1 MSSVCQDFTSCH
13 CIGQAVWCGQ
23 SCSTCLGNE
32 GQDLVSFSIACL
44 APLPALS
51 LPDVKAFSDS
61 FQLSHERAVS
71 CFSAQLMS
79 ELSFVTSPCCRCI
92 GHLYIDRV
100 VKFVK
105 SHDSLLSF
113 HPGMYSELWNS
124 LVSPVWCGRR
134 WSGGD
139 DCQIATEPE
148 SSHKQVQWRLPFYSS
163 WLLES
168 DPALMAARSG
178 VPERTSYYQ
187 Y

>member
-51 LPDVKAFSDS
+51 LPDVKVFSDS
-61 FQLSHERAVS
+61 FQLSQERAVS

-105 SHDSLLSF
+105 SSWLTIIPPWDVLRAL
-113 HPGMYSELWNS
+113 ELTGKPC
-124 LVSPVWCGRR
+124 VVWEKVKWRR
-134 WSGGD
+134 WQPNRHRAG
-139 DCQIATEPE
+139 E
-148 SSHKQVQWRLPFYSS
+148 
-163 WLLES
+163 
-168 DPALMAARSG
+168 
-178 VPERTSYYQ
+178 
-187 Y
+187 